1 MNREELRTILDQ
13 RGVPQTSYSLVKDN
27 CKFLKKGSEYLLEY
41 DPGMKTWDVRKY
53 VQGEDKLLG
62 FFYSEAGACEKLYYA
77 LTNTNKDFVR
87 LLDNLPFEKPRNLR
101 DEINIRDLKDWLL
114 MNAGATA
121 PRLVANVMQLK
132 ELLVEKGIP
141 NSAYSIRKDDIAG
154 LDHDGGRLL
163 DYNEMN
169 DYWSLWIIEG
179 GERGC
184 VYSSCSETMACTM
197 LYYLLVDGLHK
208 ASRPLGEPQS
218 VMNRTTGLFH
228 RSSDS
233 AIRNCDELEKRL
245 IKADV
250 RFWCTLPGDPPWNEG
265 WALEHN
271 LREKTWDLFCH
282 ERGEKYLV
290 NSFYWEST
298 ACEEL
303 YSAVIRLAD
312 PDRLR

>member
-1 MNREELRTILDQ
+1 MNREELRKILDQ
-13 RGVPQTSYSLVKDN
+13 KGVPRTSYSLTGNVPTVVE
-27 CKFLKKGSEYLLEY
+27 KKSTYALEF
-41 DPGMKTWDVRKY
+41 VAERKRWLVCGY
-53 VQGEDKLLG
+53 IGGERKVIG
-62 FFYSEAGACEKLYYA
+62 GFYSEAGACEKLYYA

-121 PRLVANVMQLK
+121 PRLVANVIQLK

-154 LDHDGGRLL
+154 LDPDGGRLL

-233 AIRNCDELEKRL
+233 AIRNCDELETRL

-250 RFWCTLPGDPPWNEG
+250 RFWCTLPGDPPWSEG
-265 WALEHN
+265 WALEYN
-271 LREKTWDLFCH
+271 RREKTWDLFCH